1 MSNPAPYDPLIEA
14 LTGDLK
20 PVRRLSPPATRA
32 LFWLFAVALLGA
44 ILLPFADFGSM
55 RERFA
60 VADLRWSY
68 LGSAL
73 TAIAAAIA
81 AFQSSVPGRGN
92 RWWLLPILPALL
104 WIGAS
109 GLGCL
114 RSSVLP
120 ETEPTTVDVM
130 GGCFTII
137 LAFSIPLS
145 IGLIVMLRRAY
156 PLRPNVTA
164 ALGGLA
170 AAAAAATLLVPF
182 HPHDATAADLMTH
195 LVVVMLVIGL
205 NRLLGGRL
213 LADRVR
219 S

>member
-1 MSNPAPYDPLIEA
+1 MSNQVFYDPLIDA
-14 LTGDLK
+14 LAGELK
-20 PVRRLSPPATRA
+20 PIRRLSPPMVRA
-32 LFWLFAVALLGA
+32 LGWVAAVALFGA
-44 ILLPFADFGSM
+44 ILLPFADFGSI

-73 TAIAAAIA
+73 TAVAAAIA
-81 AFQSSVPGRGN
+81 AFQSSVPGRSA
-92 RWWLLPILPALL
+92 RWWLLPIPPALL
-104 WIGAS
+104 WVGAS

-120 ETEPTTVDVM
+120 ETQPTTMHVM

-182 HPHDATAADLMTH
+182 HPHDATALDLITH

-213 LADRVR
+213 LADRARV
-219 S
+219 

>member
-1 MSNPAPYDPLIEA
+1 MSNPTMHTPLIDA
-14 LTGDLK
+14 LADELA
-20 PVRRLSPPATRA
+20 PVRRLPPPALRA
-32 LFWLFAVALLGA
+32 LFWLAAVALFGA
-44 ILLPFADFGSM
+44 ILLPLADFSSI
-55 RERFA
+55 RERFG
-60 VADLRWSY
+60 VMDLRLSY

-73 TAIAAAIA
+73 TAIAAAVA
-81 AFQSSVPGRGN
+81 AFQSSVPGRSN
-92 RWWLLPILPALL
+92 RWWMLPIPPALL

-114 RSSVLP
+114 RSWVLP
-120 ETEPTTVDVM
+120 QTQPTTMHVM

-145 IGLIVMLRRAY
+145 VGLIVMLRRAY

-182 HPHDATAADLMTH
+182 HPHDATALDLIAH
-195 LVVVMLVIGL
+195 LAVVILVIGL

-213 LADRVR
+213 LSDRAR